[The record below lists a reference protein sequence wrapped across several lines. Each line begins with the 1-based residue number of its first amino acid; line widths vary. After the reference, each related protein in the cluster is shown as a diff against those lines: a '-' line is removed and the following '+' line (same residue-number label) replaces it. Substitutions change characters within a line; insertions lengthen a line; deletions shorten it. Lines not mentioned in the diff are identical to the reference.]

1 MSEYKYTKDKNM
13 VLPSG
18 MQLLV
23 ISLIVLWIYTL
34 IDVLRNDFKSSI
46 NKLIWI
52 IVILFLAQI
61 GSILYLIFGRK
72 QRIRKER

>member
-1 MSEYKYTKDKNM
+1 M

-18 MQLLV
+18 IQLLV